1 MNKMTT
7 LRVALSKRSYNIHIS
22 SWNLKHSVGVLKS
35 LLVEDRL
42 FILTNAL
49 VAKRYRGVVDKAFS
63 SHFKTEWIVI
73 GDGERF
79 KTLATVEQILTELS
93 KRGATRNS
101 FLLGLGGGVVGDI
114 AGFVAAIYMRGI
126 DFAQMPTTL
135 LSQVDSSV
143 GGKTGVD
150 LKTGKNL
157 AGAFYQPK
165 AVFIHTDFLKTLPRR
180 EFLCGLAEV
189 IKYGVI
195 RDEKFFAKLEKNASK
210 ILTQNAREIFHLIR
224 RSLEIKA
231 EIVAQDEKEA
241 SLRVILNYGHT
252 LGHAI
257 EMLTGFSRIKH
268 GEAVAMGMVF
278 AAQLSYEIGKCS
290 QDVPERV
297 TGILKTYGLPSA
309 WPKISPSKYV
319 AAIRKDKKAST
330 QNIKF
335 ILPTKIGKV
344 DIVPL
349 PAEVIKKCL

>member
-7 LRVALSKRSYNIHIS
+7 LSVALGERSYDVLIS
-22 SWNLKHSVGVLKS
+22 PWDLSHSARALKR
-35 LLVEDRL
+35 LLTEDRI
-42 FILTNAL
+42 FVLTNTTI
-49 VAKRYRGVVDKAFS
+49 AKRYRGVVDKSFS

-73 GDGERF
+73 SDGERF
-79 KTLATVEQILTELS
+79 KTLATAERVLTELS
-93 KRGATRNS
+93 KRGATRSS
-101 FLLGLGGGVVGDI
+101 FLLGLGGGVVGDM

-157 AGAFYQPK
+157 VGAFYQPK

-195 RDEKFFAKLEKNASK
+195 RDEKFFARLEKNAPK
-210 ILTQNAREIFHLIR
+210 ILAQKDGEISYFIR

-231 EIVAQDEKEA
+231 EVVAKDEKEA
-241 SLRVILNYGHT
+241 DLRAILNYGHT

-257 EMLTGFSRIKH
+257 ETLTGFSRIRH
-268 GEAVAMGMVF
+268 GEAVAMGMAF
-278 AAQLSYEIGKCS
+278 AAQLSCKLERCAK
-290 QDVPERV
+290 DVPERIIE
-297 TGILKTYGLPSA
+297 ILKAYGLPSE
-309 WPKISPSKYV
+309 WPKLSPSKYA

-330 QNIKF
+330 RNIKF
-335 ILPTKIGKV
+335 ILPIKIGKV
-344 DIVPL
+344 DVVPL
-349 PAEVIKKCL
+349 SAEVIQKCL